1 MNKKNRVIKEQPLDH
16 CIRDKSCTSYDA
28 EWPSL
33 ASAVTRAH
41 PTRLRNMLRRSPMK
55 GELAKEVR
63 EAIQRKRDL
72 EIQLDQN
79 REQEKRINAIFE
91 RLGEAMAEPI
101 ELTVATAQMNKKG
114 DTRDDG
120 QNERGAA
127 SATPSTPRSLTT

>member
-41 PTRLRNMLRRSPMK
+41 PTRLRNMLKRSPMK

-72 EIQLDQN
+72 ELQLEQG
-79 REQEKRINAIFE
+79 REQTKRINAIFE
-91 RLGEAMAEPI
+91 RMNEAMAEPI
-101 ELTVATAQMNKKG
+101 ELTVATAQMNKEG
-114 DTRDDG
+114 DARNDG
-120 QNERGAA
+120 ENERAAA
-127 SATPSTPRSLTT
+127 SATPSTSG